1 MLSDQNNYHEN
12 MTKFVLENYYYYLI
26 NQVDMCCISL
36 NQTLRSNLNKITF
49 NKNGLSIFYGKKIE
63 KKNEINKIKY

>member
-1 MLSDQNNYHEN
+1 MSSDQNNYHEN
-12 MTKFVLENYYYYLI
+12 MTKFVLENYYYSI
-26 NQVDMCCISL
+26 NQVEMCFISL